1 MSLDVKYICNRKA
14 FTRWRNVYMW
24 CPKMGM
30 SHPVKKD
37 KSRSI
42 LISGNE
48 LIPNERI
55 ACMSKMRKRYYKYD
69 LVE

>member
-1 MSLDVKYICNRKA
+1 MQKCIYVVFQKEKSR
-14 FTRWRNVYMW
+14 
-24 CPKMGM
+24 
-30 SHPVKKD
+30 SVKKD

-48 LIPNERI
+48 LISNERI